1 MTRTSLFGPIW
12 KSAVFVLVTVVA
24 TAVLAF
30 SISDTPVG
38 GTHRYQARFT
48 DVTGLATGDS
58 VRIAGVTVGEV
69 QKIEIVDRR
78 LAQVTFTVRK
88 DRSLPGSATA
98 AVRYQNL
105 VGQRY
110 VALGQGAGEVGE
122 SLRAG
127 DTIPLERTTPALDLT
142 LLFNGFQPLFEGLSP
157 AETNQLAEEIVQV
170 LQGEGATVTS
180 LIRSIGSLTSTLAA
194 EDEVIGSLID
204 NLNSTLETVNSRE
217 ENFTDLV
224 STLTRLVAG
233 FAEDREPLGEAVE
246 AMGVLADSTAGL
258 VSEAREPLRADIEEL
273 GRLSGNLAAATPQM
287 EEFLRT
293 TPVKMEALARLASY
307 GSWFNLYLCE
317 ATVTGVTTFDGSA
330 PPTGLPVTEARC
342 AA

>member
-1 MTRTSLFGPIW
+1 MTRTSLVGPIW
-12 KSAVFVLVTVVA
+12 KSALFILVTVLA

-30 SISDTPVG
+30 SINDAPLG
-38 GTHRYQARFT
+38 DTHRYQARFT
-48 DVTGLATGDS
+48 DVTGLAKGDT

-78 LAQVTFTVRK
+78 NAQVTFTVR
-88 DRSLPGSATA
+88 REHTLPASATA

-110 VALGQGAGEVGE
+110 VALGQGTGEVGG
-122 SLRAG
+122 SLRPG
-127 DTIPLERTTPALDLT
+127 GTIPLERTTPALDLT

-157 AETNQLAEEIVQV
+157 NETNQLAEEIIQV

-194 EDEVIGSLID
+194 EDEVIGSMIE
-204 NLNSTLETVNSRE
+204 NLNTTLETVNSRE
-217 ENFTDLV
+217 EDFTGLV
-224 STLTRLVAG
+224 ETLTRLVAG

-246 AMGVLADSTAGL
+246 AMGALAESTAGL
-258 VSEAREPLRADIEEL
+258 FSEARDPLRQDIEEL
-273 GRLSGNLAAATPQM
+273 GRLSGNLAAGTPQM
-287 EEFLRT
+287 EEFLRN

-317 ATVTGVTTFDGSA
+317 AHVSGVTTFDGSR